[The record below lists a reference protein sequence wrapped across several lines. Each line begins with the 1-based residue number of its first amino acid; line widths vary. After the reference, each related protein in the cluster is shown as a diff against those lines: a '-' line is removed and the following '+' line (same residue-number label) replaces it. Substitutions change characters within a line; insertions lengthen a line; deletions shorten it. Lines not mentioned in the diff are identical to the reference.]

1 MILAS
6 LYNEVLIGIGI
17 SVLTSP
23 PPFEKGNAVDD
34 AEEEATVKDITNEKL
49 KLAARN
55 MPREMVA
62 AADGW
67 GSLAGG
73 NPTP

>member
-1 MILAS
+1 M
-6 LYNEVLIGIGI
+6 
-17 SVLTSP
+17 
-23 PPFEKGNAVDD
+23 DD

-49 KLAARN
+49 KLAAQN
-55 MPREMVA
+55 MPREMAA

-73 NPTP
+73 TRRPDG